1 MTLIVSFLVAHLT
14 AIIPWVIGGA
24 GVLFGVFRH
33 QQAKTATAK
42 AAATVA
48 KAQASVAQGNAVT
61 ALAGQQDA
69 SNAAQAQQ
77 QAAAIPD
84 ANLDAE
90 LQKLSALRKD

>member
-1 MTLIVSFLVAHLT
+1 MTIIATFLAAHLA
-14 AIIPWVIGGA
+14 AIIPWLIGAG
-24 GVLFGVFRH
+24 GVLFGVLRH

-48 KAQASVAQGNAVT
+48 QAQASVAQGDAAA

-69 SNAAQAQQ
+69 ANKAAADQ

-84 ANLDAE
+84 ANLDAQ
-90 LQKLSALRKD
+90 LNQLGALRKD

>member
-1 MTLIVSFLVAHLT
+1 MTIIATFLAAHLA
-14 AIIPWVIGGA
+14 AIIPWLIGGA
-24 GVLFGVFRH
+24 GVLFGLFRH

-48 KAQASVAQGNAVT
+48 QAQASVATSNAT
-61 ALAGQQDA
+61 AAIAGQQAVANAEQA
-69 SNAAQAQQ
+69 SQ

-90 LQKLSALRKD
+90 LQKLGALRND